1 MTDFS
6 DIEKKNLKNF
16 FSACNEMIN
25 GRFILSD
32 IKIAKILN
40 SIANSSVLYDLF
52 AKCMVDFNY
61 KVEFRNAKVTNK
73 VNGGYF
79 VLPNDEKKIV
89 ALVFCF
95 LIDVDNS
102 RINLQSFINENFYA
116 ADGYNISYSNFA
128 INVLVPFKNSVSN
141 LLGVNESGEDIGSFD
156 DEDGPEQLT
165 MDGFENEDDD
175 DEEPVSQKPTR
186 QGTINLMYADF
197 LRALNQLYSAVKKH
211 PKMKEDLRS
220 ELIIIIKAIKEA
232 VTIEKLI
239 FLNALII
246 PLEHTIS
253 KDKYLRS
260 YYNDLKTCLM
270 HFYD

>member
-1 MTDFS
+1 MTEFS

-16 FSACNEMIN
+16 FSACDEMIN

-40 SIANSSVLYDLF
+40 SIANSNVLYDLF

-61 KVEFRNAKVTNK
+61 KKEFANAKVTNK

-79 VLPNDEKKIV
+79 VLPNDESRII

-95 LIDVDNS
+95 LIDIDNS
-102 RINLQSFINENFYA
+102 RINLQNFINENFYS

-128 INVLVPFKNSVSN
+128 INILVPFKNSVCN
-141 LLGVNESGEDIGSFD
+141 LLGVNENGEDATYSFE
-156 DEDGPEQLT
+156 DETEQIA
-165 MDGFENEDDD
+165 MEGFEEEED
-175 DEEPVSQKPTR
+175 EFLSQKPTK
-186 QGTINLMYADF
+186 QSEINLLYADF

-211 PKMKEDLRS
+211 PKLKEDRRS
-220 ELIIIIKAIKEA
+220 EIIIIIKAIKEA
-232 VTIEKLI
+232 ITIEKLI

-246 PLEHTIS
+246 PLEYTIS
-253 KDKYLRS
+253 KAKYLKN
-260 YYNDLKTCLM
+260 YYNDLKDCLVN
-270 HFYD
+270 FYQ

>member
-1 MTDFS
+1 MTEFS
-6 DIEKKNLKNF
+6 DVEKRNLKTF
-16 FSACNEMIN
+16 FQACNEMIN

-61 KVEFRNAKVTNK
+61 KTEFRNAKVTNK

-79 VLPNDEKKIV
+79 ILPNDEKRII

-102 RINLQSFINENFYA
+102 RINLQSFINENFYS
-116 ADGYNISYSNFA
+116 ADGYNISYSNFS

-141 LLGVNESGEDIGSFD
+141 LLGVNEDGEDVGGYYED
-156 DEDGPEQLT
+156 DGNEQLS
-165 MDGFENEDDD
+165 MEGLEEDEQ
-175 DEEPVSQKPTR
+175 EEYTNPEEPTR
-186 QGTINLMYADF
+186 QGEINLMYADF

-211 PKMKEDLRS
+211 PKMKEDKRS

-232 VTIEKLI
+232 ITIEKLI
-239 FLNALII
+239 FINALII
-246 PLEHTIS
+246 PLEYTIA
-253 KDKYLRS
+253 KDKHLKS
-260 YYNDLKTCLM
+260 YYNDLKDCLM

>member
-1 MTDFS
+1 MTEFS
-6 DIEKKNLKNF
+6 DVEKKNLKTF
-16 FSACNEMIN
+16 FQACNEMIN

-61 KVEFRNAKVTNK
+61 KTEFRNAKVTNK

-79 VLPNDEKKIV
+79 VLPNDEKRIV

-102 RINLQSFINENFYA
+102 RINLQNFINENFYS
-116 ADGYNISYSNFA
+116 ADGYNISYSNFS

-141 LLGVNESGEDIGSFD
+141 LLGVNENGEDIGSFY
-156 DEDGPEQLT
+156 EDNGNEQLT
-165 MDGFENEDDD
+165 MEGFDEEEEDDYPD
-175 DEEPVSQKPTR
+175 TQNSTR
-186 QGTINLMYADF
+186 QGDINLKYADF

-211 PKMKEDLRS
+211 PKMKEDRRS

-232 VTIEKLI
+232 ITIEKLI

-246 PLEHTIS
+246 PLEYTIA
-253 KDKYLRS
+253 KDKYLKA

-270 HFYD
+270 NFYE